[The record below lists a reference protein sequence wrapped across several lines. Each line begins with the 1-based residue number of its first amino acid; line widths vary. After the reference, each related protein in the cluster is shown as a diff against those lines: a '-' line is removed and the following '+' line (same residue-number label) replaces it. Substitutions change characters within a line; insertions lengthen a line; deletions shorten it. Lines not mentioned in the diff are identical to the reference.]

1 VSRGAVDI
9 GTNTVRLLIRDGDVE
24 LERRIVIV
32 GLGVGVDATGVL
44 APEAMERAA
53 VVLAEYGALL
63 DRHGAVQRRA
73 VATSACRDAANSE
86 EFLDRVATL
95 IGVRPEV
102 IMGEEEAVLSF
113 RGATRAVP
121 GGGSTLVID
130 PGGGSTEFV
139 YGTDAVEYARSI
151 DIGSVRLNDRMPA
164 GRPASAAVVAAARA
178 AVREELAA
186 VRLPGIPQRIIGVAG
201 TYTSLAAIHLGLQQ
215 YDRERVHG
223 ARMSVAALDGMV
235 ERFAGLTLEQT
246 ADIPAMDP
254 KRAPLMLSGAI
265 IAAESVRLAGQ
276 EVIVS
281 EFDLLDALIAIGG
294 GFKGWPRRVG

>member
-1 VSRGAVDI
+1 MSRGAVDI
-9 GTNTVRLLIRDGDVE
+9 GTNTVRLLIRDGEVE

-53 VVLAEYGALL
+53 VVLADYGALL

-102 IMGEEEAVLSF
+102 IPGEEEAVLSF
-113 RGATRAVP
+113 RGATGSVP

-139 YGTDAVEYARSI
+139 YGTDSVEYARSI

-186 VRLPGIPQRIIGVAG
+186 VRLPGIPQRIIGVGG

-223 ARMSVAALDGMV
+223 ARMSVAALDGMI
-235 ERFAGLTLEQT
+235 ERFAGLTLEE
-246 ADIPAMDP
+246 AAAIPSMDP
-254 KRAPLMLSGAI
+254 KRAPVMLSGAI

-281 EFDLLDALIAIGG
+281 EYDLLDAL
-294 GFKGWPRRVG
+294 VVES

>member
-1 VSRGAVDI
+1 MSRGAVDI
-9 GTNTVRLLIRDGDVE
+9 GTNTVRLLIRDGEVE

-102 IMGEEEAVLSF
+102 IPGEEEAVLSF
-113 RGATRAVP
+113 RGATGSVP

-139 YGTDAVEYARSI
+139 YGTDSVEYARSI

-164 GRPASAAVVAAARA
+164 GRPASAAVVASARA
-178 AVREELAA
+178 AVREELSA
-186 VRLPGIPQRIIGVAG
+186 VRLPGIPHRIIGVAG

-223 ARMSVAALDGMV
+223 ARMSVAALDGMI

-246 ADIPAMDP
+246 AVIPAMDP
-254 KRAPLMLSGAI
+254 KRAPVMLSGAI

-281 EFDLLDALIAIGG
+281 EYDLLDAL
-294 GFKGWPRRVG
+294 VVES